1 MYRAVDQWQCAF
13 PIDAYA
19 LGVVVDIAV
28 GRRGRPLL
36 ARFARGA
43 LGGVVADLRKSH
55 V

>member
-1 MYRAVDQWQCAF
+1 MAVCVSHRRLR
-13 PIDAYA
+13 
-19 LGVVVDIAV
+19 LGVAVDIAV